1 MYYLFYLCITYLYDT
16 LALIT
21 YLHRYQNML
30 WCNIPSWDR
39 ADFSALAY
47 IILRDNPA
55 TTEAKINNRCGKKK
69 LLSSAF
75 NLQIFENGISDD
87 SDLWNFRFRSSP
99 DFYNFSRWLN
109 LKNRHVF
116 CLRERDRSKLMPVN
130 IRFFWVK
137 KINLYNVLTWGTS
150 HEILVE

>member
-1 MYYLFYLCITYLYDT
+1 MPQVFDFRWSFDRSPYDYNLIKFSSILLCINLSLYYTYLYDT
-16 LALIT
+16 LIT

-47 IILRDNPA
+47 IILRDKPA

-116 CLRERDRSKLMPVN
+116 CLRERDR
-130 IRFFWVK
+130 
-137 KINLYNVLTWGTS
+137 
-150 HEILVE
+150 

>member
-1 MYYLFYLCITYLYDT
+1 MPQVFDFRWSFDRSPYDYNLIKFSSILLCIILSLYYTYLYDT
-16 LALIT
+16 LIT

-47 IILRDNPA
+47 IILRDKPA

-87 SDLWNFRFRSSP
+87 SDLWNFHFRSSP

-109 LKNRHVF
+109 LKTGMCSVS
-116 CLRERDRSKLMPVN
+116 EK
-130 IRFFWVK
+130 
-137 KINLYNVLTWGTS
+137 
-150 HEILVE
+150 EIDKNWCQ